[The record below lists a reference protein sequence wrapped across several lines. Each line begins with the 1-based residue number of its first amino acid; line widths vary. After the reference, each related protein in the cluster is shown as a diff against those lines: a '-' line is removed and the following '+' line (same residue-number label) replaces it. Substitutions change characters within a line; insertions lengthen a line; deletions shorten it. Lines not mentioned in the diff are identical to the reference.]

1 MTARFLNDVQVP
13 GARAFYG
20 FQIAM
25 ENIHSGMVLYAE
37 KYGLGQS
44 QMFSVLISL
53 QSLKI
58 SLRKR
63 MKTSLAKIDN
73 VYIEMPTLLR
83 SVSSHMEKDRLFNA
97 IETIPCIS
105 NKAKWCLD
113 RIQSLLQ
120 KQLPLEKVYQ
130 IVHEAVEIETEFV
143 CKALPCDFNWNELKP
158 YEPVTLGCDRRYK
171 AENPFDWMEFISL
184 HETLSVP
191 KKKGRLVG
199 LGRRTRSVP
208 PSSAPPPFVD
218 PEVLTAQL
226 KDKDDRI
233 SLLETQ
239 MAAQQA
245 GYEAQRRLNQ
255 QMMEM
260 MQRMYP
266 NEVFPDVPD
275 P

>member
-1 MTARFLNDVQVP
+1 
-13 GARAFYG
+13 
-20 FQIAM
+20 M

-73 VYIEMPTLLR
+73 VYMEMPTLLR
-83 SVSSHMEKDRLFNA
+83 SVSSHMELGCCQQSFFCCQLLETFIKDLQEKDRLFNA

-113 RIQSLLQ
+113 RIQRNLLLGKVSFSCCCVRISLHVFGGFYAIIWLKKDEGRHCYFACLLYSLLQ

-130 IVHEAVEIETEFV
+130 IVLEAVEIETEFV

-184 HETLSVP
+184 QQNFFDKRKGEYQKASVM
-191 KKKGRLVG
+191 
-199 LGRRTRSVP
+199 
-208 PSSAPPPFVD
+208 SSLQD
-218 PEVLTAQL
+218 
-226 KDKDDRI
+226 
-233 SLLETQ
+233 
-239 MAAQQA
+239 
-245 GYEAQRRLNQ
+245 GYKNCEFKID
-255 QMMEM
+255 ED
-260 MQRMYP
+260 
-266 NEVFPDVPD
+266 F
-275 P
+275 

>member
-1 MTARFLNDVQVP
+1 
-13 GARAFYG
+13 
-20 FQIAM
+20 M

-73 VYIEMPTLLR
+73 VYMEMPTLLR
-83 SVSSHMEKDRLFNA
+83 SVSSHMELGCCQQSFFCCQLLETFIKDLQEKDRLFNA

-130 IVHEAVEIETEFV
+130 IVLEAVEIETEFV

-184 HETLSVP
+184 
-191 KKKGRLVG
+191 
-199 LGRRTRSVP
+199 
-208 PSSAPPPFVD
+208 
-218 PEVLTAQL
+218 
-226 KDKDDRI
+226 
-233 SLLETQ
+233 
-239 MAAQQA
+239 QA
-245 GYEAQRRLNQ
+245 RPRKN
-255 QMMEM
+255 
-260 MQRMYP
+260 RM
-266 NEVFPDVPD
+266 
-275 P
+275 

>member
-1 MTARFLNDVQVP
+1 GIVFENLAARFLNDVQVP
-13 GARAFYG
+13 EARAFYG

-83 SVSSHMEKDRLFNA
+83 SVSSHMELGCCQQSFFCCQLLETFIKDLQEKDRLFNA

-113 RIQSLLQ
+113 WIQRFQ
-120 KQLPLEKVYQ
+120 
-130 IVHEAVEIETEFV
+130 TW
-143 CKALPCDFNWNELKP
+143 C
-158 YEPVTLGCDRRYK
+158 
-171 AENPFDWMEFISL
+171 
-184 HETLSVP
+184 
-191 KKKGRLVG
+191 
-199 LGRRTRSVP
+199 
-208 PSSAPPPFVD
+208 
-218 PEVLTAQL
+218 
-226 KDKDDRI
+226 
-233 SLLETQ
+233 
-239 MAAQQA
+239 
-245 GYEAQRRLNQ
+245 
-255 QMMEM
+255 
-260 MQRMYP
+260 
-266 NEVFPDVPD
+266 
-275 P
+275 